1 MRENLFAYIK
11 ATSIAIVILLA
22 GTTVLWCAENFPI
35 PCVLTAGGLAFVA
48 FVWVVRQYLS
58 E

>member
-1 MRENLFAYIK
+1 LFAYIK
-11 ATSIAIVILLA
+11 ATSIVIIILLA

-35 PCVLTAGGLAFVA
+35 PCVLTAVGLSFVA